1 MFVSVRTQLGQ
12 AFRQPVAIALTLLA
26 FIQIPSATGQPVI
39 SDRPPQTVTEVET
52 IAEVDRLE
60 HPWGMAWLPEGALLV
75 TERPGRVQWVS
86 ADRSRVVHVP
96 GVPAVF
102 AEGQGGLLDVAVH
115 PLFEQTGW
123 VYFTYSAGTI
133 DANHTRVAR
142 ARFDGEALQDWLDI
156 FSVSQLKN
164 DAQHFGSRLEWLPDG
179 TLLVSIG
186 DGGNPPVTLDG
197 RLIRQQAQNPNSHLG
212 KIVRIRDDGSIPE
225 DNPWQDG
232 TSGSPEL
239 WSYGHRNIQGLAVDP
254 ATGQVWATEHGA
266 RGGDELNAI
275 APQQN
280 YGWPDVSHSREYFNN
295 QPVAPVLERADATS
309 PSLVW
314 TPAIAP
320 SGLAIYR
327 GDLFADW
334 QGDLFAGGLV
344 SKDVRHIEVAED
356 GSVSSE
362 RSIPIGARVRDI
374 SQGPDG
380 YLYVLTD
387 EPNGRLLRLQ
397 PV

>member
-1 MFVSVRTQLGQ
+1 PLNRALKL
-12 AFRQPVAIALTLLA
+12 PVAIAAVLLGSSH
-26 FIQIPSATGQPVI
+26 ITPSIAQSVI
-39 SDRPPQTVTEVET
+39 SERPPEIAAEVEA
-52 IAEVDRLE
+52 IAEVDGLE
-60 HPWGMAWLPEGALLV
+60 HPWGMAWLPDDSLLV
-75 TERPGRVQWVS
+75 TERPGRVRLVNLARNQ
-86 ADRSRVVHVP
+86 AIDVP
-96 GVPAVF
+96 GVPLVF

-115 PLFEQTGW
+115 PQFEQTGW
-123 VYFTYSAGTI
+123 VYFTYSAGTL
-133 DANHTRVAR
+133 DANHTRIAR
-142 ARFDGEALQDWLDI
+142 ARFDGETLQGWSDI
-156 FSVSQLKN
+156 FQVSQLKN
-164 DAQHFGSRLEWLPDG
+164 DAQHFGARLEWLLDG

-197 RLIRQQAQNPNSHLG
+197 GLIRQQAQNTHSHLG
-212 KIVRIRDDGSIPE
+212 KILRIRDDGSIPE
-225 DNPWQDG
+225 HNPWQDSAG
-232 TSGSPEL
+232 LPEI
-239 WSYGHRNIQGLAVDP
+239 WSYGHRNIQGLAIDA

-266 RGGDELNAI
+266 RGGDELNEI
-275 APQQN
+275 SPQQN

-295 QPVAPVLERADATS
+295 QPVASVQEREGVVS

-327 GDLFADW
+327 GELVKEW

-344 SKDVRHIEVAED
+344 SKDVRQIEVAED
-356 GSVSSE
+356 GSVTRE

-397 PV
+397 PVSDEN